1 MPRIVVLDSLAP
13 AGLQLLDAADDIEYE
28 VQLGLSGTALQE
40 ALAKADGVICR
51 SGVTID
57 ADSLQNNRSL
67 RAIVRAGVGTDN
79 IDKQAA
85 TRQGVVVMNT
95 PTGNTYSTAEHTFA
109 LLLALSRNVVPAY
122 QSLCDGKWNRKEH
135 IGTQLADKTLGIIGL
150 GKVGQ
155 EVAKRAQVFQMRV
168 VGYDPFLS
176 SEQATRLGLELVTNI
191 NEMLPEVDYLTVHTP
206 LTPETRSLIGTEEI
220 ELLKPGVRLINCA
233 RGGIYD
239 EAALVAGLQS
249 GKLAGVALDVYEE
262 EPCTSSPLFNMPGV
276 LCTPHLGASTDE
288 AQIQVSIEAVQLLLA
303 FLRTGEIR
311 HAVNV
316 ASVEPATLAALGGYL
331 DLAFRLGV
339 FLSQWHPGRADSCR
353 LEYRGEVTQE
363 DIHLLTASFCSGL
376 LEQAMSGDVNIVNSE
391 VLIRERGI
399 QLVEESH
406 SEMGAFSSS
415 ITAELS
421 GDGESHLASAT
432 LFGNNMSRLIRL
444 GNYRL
449 ETYLDGNMLL
459 FTHDDV
465 PGIIGTVGSILGDHQ
480 VNIAQMTVG
489 RPGEAPG
496 GNAIGALN
504 LDTSPP
510 PAALTQLSEHPAI
523 RSVQVIQLPPAGQ
536 IPSWLPQEGVSK

>member
-1 MPRIVVLDSLAP
+1 MPRIVILDPIAP
-13 AGLQLLDAADDIEYE
+13 AGLQLLDAAEDIQYD
-28 VQLGLSGTALQE
+28 VQTGLTGPALQQ
-40 ALAKADGVICR
+40 ALANADGAICR
-51 SGVTID
+51 SGVKLD
-57 ADSLQNNRSL
+57 ADSLQGGRL
-67 RAIVRAGVGTDN
+67 LKAIVRAGVGTDN

-109 LLLALSRNVVPAY
+109 LILALSRNVVPAY
-122 QSLCDGKWNRKEH
+122 QSLCDGRWDRKEY

-155 EVAKRAQVFQMRV
+155 EVAKRAQAFQMRV

-176 SEQATRLGLELVTNI
+176 SEQATRLGLDLVTNI
-191 NEMLPEVDYLTVHTP
+191 NEMLPEIDYLTVHTP
-206 LTPETRSLIGTEEI
+206 LTPETRYLIGAEEI
-220 ELLKPGVRLINCA
+220 ELLKPGARLINCA

-239 EAALVAGLQS
+239 EAALVTGLQS
-249 GKLAGVALDVYEE
+249 GKLAGVALDVYEQ
-262 EPCTSSPLFNMPGV
+262 EPCTDSPLFNLPGV

-288 AQIQVSIEAVQLLLA
+288 AQTQVSIEAVQLLLA

-316 ASVEPATLAALGGYL
+316 ASVDPATLAAMGGYL
-331 DLAFRLGV
+331 DLAFRLGI
-339 FLSQWHPGRADSCR
+339 FLSQWHPGRADACR

-363 DIHLLTASFCSGL
+363 DLHLLTASFCSGL
-376 LEQAMSGDVNIVNSE
+376 LEQAMSGDVNIVNAE

-399 QLVEESH
+399 QLVEEAH

-415 ITAELS
+415 ITAELT

-444 GNYRL
+444 GSYRL

-465 PGIIGTVGSILGDHQ
+465 PGIIGIVGSILGDHQ

-489 RPGEAPG
+489 RPGEQPG
-496 GNAIGALN
+496 GTAIGALN
-504 LDTSPP
+504 LDTAP
-510 PAALTQLSEHPAI
+510 PAAAISQLSEHPSI
-523 RSVQVIQLPPAGQ
+523 RSVQVIQLPLAGQ
-536 IPSWLPQEGVSK
+536 TPPWLPQ

>member
-1 MPRIVVLDSLAP
+1 MPRIVVLDPIAP
-13 AGLQLLDAADDIEYE
+13 AGLQLLDAAEDIEYE
-28 VQLGLSGTALQE
+28 VQVDLTGSALQQ
-40 ALAKADGVICR
+40 ALANADGAICR
-51 SGVTID
+51 SGVKID
-57 ADSLQNNRSL
+57 ADSLQENRSL
-67 RAIVRAGVGTDN
+67 KAIVRAGVGTDN

-109 LLLALSRNVVPAY
+109 LILALSRNVVPAY
-122 QSLCDGKWNRKEH
+122 QSLCAGKWNRGDH

-155 EVAKRAQVFQMRV
+155 EVAKRAQAFQMRV

-176 SEQATRLGLELVTNI
+176 SDQATRLGLELANHI

-206 LTPETRSLIGTEEI
+206 LTPETRALIGHDEI
-220 ELLKPGVRLINCA
+220 ELLKPGARLINCA

-239 EAALVAGLQS
+239 EAALLTGLQS

-262 EPCTSSPLFNMPGV
+262 EPCTTSPLFNLPGV

-303 FLRTGEIR
+303 FLKTGEIR

-316 ASVEPATLAALGGYL
+316 ASVEPSTLAALGGYL

-339 FLSQWHPGRADSCR
+339 FLSQWHTGRADACR

-363 DIHLLTASFCSGL
+363 DLHLLTAAFCSGL
-376 LEQAMSGDVNIVNSE
+376 LEQAMSGDVNIVNAE

-399 QLVEESH
+399 RLVEESH
-406 SEMGAFSSS
+406 TEMGAFSSS
-415 ITAELS
+415 ITAELT
-421 GDGESHLASAT
+421 GDGESHLAAAT

-444 GNYRL
+444 GSYRL
-449 ETYLDGNMLL
+449 ETYLDGHMLL

-489 RPGEAPG
+489 RPGEHPG
-496 GNAIGALN
+496 GTAIGALN
-504 LDTSPP
+504 LDTTPP
-510 PAALTQLSEHPAI
+510 PAALSQLSDHPSI
-523 RSVQVIQLPPAGQ
+523 RSVQVIQLPSAGQ
-536 IPSWLPQEGVSK
+536 IPSWLPQ